1 MVNLET
7 FRQIAFSLPE
17 VTEAPHFEKISF
29 RINKKIFAT
38 LDVKNNTATVKLS
51 AIDQDVF
58 SAFDNTVYPVPN
70 KWGKQGWTIINLQI
84 VREDMLTDI
93 LKTAYI
99 ETAPKKLAALLS
111 QEMIKTSLL

>member
-1 MVNLET
+1 MVNIET
-7 FRQIAFSLPE
+7 FRQLAFSLPG
-17 VTEAPHFEKISF
+17 VTEAPHFEKTSF

-38 LDVKNNTATVKLS
+38 LDIKSSTVTVKLS

-58 SAFDNTVYPVPN
+58 SAFDNTVIYPVPN
-70 KWGKQGWTIINLQI
+70 KWGKQGWTIINLQT
-84 VREDMLTDI
+84 VRKDMLTDI

-111 QEMIKTSLL
+111 PENN